1 MQVTG
6 VQLQDWVLTNNK
18 LNTTLEIQQ
27 GKISALQTQRQAL
40 IGIQRQGLLVTSAE
54 SASNAIAAGSNLS
67 LGLAYKFARDSVLEF
82 AAAQGAANGT
92 MFAGLGIMARLKVAL
107 FGVGLAAKTAGAM
120 ILASLGW
127 ISIIVT
133 FVIMFYD
140 ELKEYFFPPDL
151 IQERIDKLTANI
163 EKAGEVHKQYGNII
177 EGTDEQMKAGFK
189 MSAGLVQTQIE
200 FMEELAKASRD
211 AAQAAKDASDFR
223 K

>member
-1 MQVTG
+1 ME
-6 VQLQDWVLTNNK
+6 LCSQD
-18 LNTTLEIQQ
+18 LEW
-27 GKISALQTQRQAL
+27 
-40 IGIQRQGLLVTSAE
+40 
-54 SASNAIAAGSNLS
+54 
-67 LGLAYKFARDSVLEF
+67 
-82 AAAQGAANGT
+82 
-92 MFAGLGIMARLKVAL
+92 MARLKVAL

-133 FVIMFYD
+133 FVVMFYD

-163 EKAGEVHKQYGNII
+163 EKAGEVHKQYGDII
-177 EGTDEQMKAGFK
+177 EGTDEQMRAGFK
-189 MSAGLVQTQIE
+189 MSAGLVQTQIG
-200 FMEELAKASRD
+200 FMEGLAKASRD